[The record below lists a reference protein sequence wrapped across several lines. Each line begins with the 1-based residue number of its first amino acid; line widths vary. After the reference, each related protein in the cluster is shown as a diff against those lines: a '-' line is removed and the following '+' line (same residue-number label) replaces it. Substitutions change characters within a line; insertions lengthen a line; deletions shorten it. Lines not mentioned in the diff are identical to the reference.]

1 LRQKYDADF
10 CSQVSLFALA
20 AVISGLCY
28 GLQHRLLLWRRRG
41 WEVDGDRIWK
51 HMGLCSSWLCAGC
64 VAGVIVFAT
73 DMCFL
78 TELYESDPIY
88 SNITARQ
95 KYDARVASL
104 RCSAVKN
111 VFSPLQILCIIFAMN
126 MLLRRVS
133 DHASHSYY
141 NRARDYDDDGSK
153 RFDCRDCV
161 GQYRLYYSVRTVHVL
176 AMLLCALNIVSRIV
190 VAAFRAEA
198 ARRFDEAAAA
208 CDAEGKDTERSL
220 DLERQSLLILETGFR
235 SEVASQ
241 VAEAVIFLLEA
252 GSFMLFCPTCIIMF
266 YRVKRRMDAI
276 LLEMSHR
283 SDIGNVFLPFEFL
296 TAESNGCSTQVEM
309 QIVEARA
316 FLGRIR
322 TKAASRQ
329 RQFSL
334 CTVLVTMALLAQACS
349 SVLHAIVLFVPRNF
363 SCGPCDACQSA
374 EYYVGIWYNMTP
386 EIFRLVPS
394 LCSTLP
400 QLFSLWLMT
409 TKDDR
414 AMMLNPSRFRTAEI
428 ELQPLQDETLVNL
441 KRSRIRMG
449 IDLD

>member
-1 LRQKYDADF
+1 
-10 CSQVSLFALA
+10 
-20 AVISGLCY
+20 
-28 GLQHRLLLWRRRG
+28 
-41 WEVDGDRIWK
+41 
-51 HMGLCSSWLCAGC
+51 
-64 VAGVIVFAT
+64 
-73 DMCFL
+73 
-78 TELYESDPIY
+78 
-88 SNITARQ
+88 
-95 KYDARVASL
+95 
-104 RCSAVKN
+104 
-111 VFSPLQILCIIFAMN
+111 MN

-141 NRARDYDDDGSK
+141 NSARDYDDDGSK

-176 AMLLCALNIVSRIV
+176 AMLLCALNMVSRIV

-220 DLERQSLLILETGFR
+220 QLERQSLTFQETGFR

-252 GSFMLFCPTCIIMF
+252 GSFLVFCPACIIMF

-296 TAESNGCSTQVEM
+296 TAESNGGSTQVEM
-309 QIVEARA
+309 QIVEARV

-322 TKAASRQ
+322 TKAAARQ

-334 CTVLVTMALLAQACS
+334 CTALVMMALLVQAFN
-349 SVLHAIVLFVPRNF
+349 SVANAVFLFVPRNY

-374 EYYVGIWYNMTP
+374 EYYVALWYNMTP

-428 ELQPLQDETLVNL
+428 EVQPLQDETTANL

-449 IDLD
+449 IDLSS